1 MIPYG
6 FYRYKEHYFY
16 NNFKDLKKRSG
27 ETMEEANTNRRE
39 ARDRTDEK
47 NENREY
53 VPYKIAVRMYDAI
66 QFSTRLDGRD
76 DSLKLSKKTI

>member
-1 MIPYG
+1 
-6 FYRYKEHYFY
+6 
-16 NNFKDLKKRSG
+16 
-27 ETMEEANTNRRE
+27 MEEANTNRRE

>member
-27 ETMEEANTNRRE
+27 ETMDEANTKRRE
-39 ARDRTDEK
+39 ARYRTDQK

-53 VPYKIAVRMYDAI
+53 IPYKIAVRMYDAI